1 MERKNKYIIER
12 EIEAV
17 LDYKSGKRG
26 TRRYVR
32 TWVLINLIM
41 KIIVIIKSFRN
52 LKKFYCLKIHRI

>member
-1 MERKNKYIIER
+1 MKINKTLFMKGGIFRMERKNKYIIER

-32 TWVLINLIM
+32 T
-41 KIIVIIKSFRN
+41 
-52 LKKFYCLKIHRI
+52 

>member
-32 TWVLINLIM
+32 T
-41 KIIVIIKSFRN
+41 
-52 LKKFYCLKIHRI
+52 